1 MPQKRIKMKKIREI
15 IRLAETSSL
24 SQRQIAKAV
33 NVSRP
38 VVSEALQKFKAT
50 GLKREEIKGIS
61 DTLLNDLLTEQK
73 KSESKSDELKKNFP
87 EYAIELKRKGVT
99 LSLLWE
105 EYLQNIP
112 DGLKYAQ
119 FCWHYQQWR
128 KDKKLSMHID
138 HKAGD
143 KMFVDYAGHRM
154 EITDPKTGKMIP
166 AEVFVAILPAS
177 QLTFAEAS
185 ENQTQESFMRSNERA
200 LRFFGGVPAAIVPD
214 NLKSGVIKAD
224 IYEPDLNPL
233 FADFAEYYRTAVIPA
248 RSRKPKDKAHVEN
261 AVKIIY
267 RRIFAPLRNKTF
279 HSLSELNQA
288 IKERLEM
295 HNNKKLTK
303 MEVSRQELFEDVE
316 RSELKALPINPYPL
330 KYFQED
336 TLVEFN
342 YHVRLKEDQHYYSV
356 PHILRKKRVK
366 LIYDDRNV
374 AIYHDNIRI
383 VQHRR
388 NRSSHKYSTLRDHM
402 PTNHRYKDNWNPE
415 KLKWWAGNIGEET
428 QRAVTHLLNTKPHPE
443 QAYKSCMGILGQASK
458 YGHDIL
464 NLACRRALNLEM
476 VSYKVISNEAKAIME
491 QYEKEMDNKQ
501 FSLLPEIHKNIRG
514 KQYYK

>member
-1 MPQKRIKMKKIREI
+1 VPQKRIKMKKIREI

-514 KQYYK
+514 K

>member
-464 NLACRRALNLEM
+464 NLEM

>member
-514 KQYYK
+514 K

>member
-1 MPQKRIKMKKIREI
+1 MKKIREI